1 MDAVF
6 DRGFISFS
14 DEGNIIISSKISTEA
29 QELLGFGSG
38 LKLKTVMDEHKV
50 YWITI
55 EMIFYNDFTEF

>member
-1 MDAVF
+1 LDAVF

-50 YWITI
+50 YLNYHRNQ
-55 EMIFYNDFTEF
+55 FLQ